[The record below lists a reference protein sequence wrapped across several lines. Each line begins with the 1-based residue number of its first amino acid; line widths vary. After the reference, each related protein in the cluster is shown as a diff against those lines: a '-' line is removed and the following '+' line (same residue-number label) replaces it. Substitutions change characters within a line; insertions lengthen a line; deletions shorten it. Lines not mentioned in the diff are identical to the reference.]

1 MAQYSFKKEDLDSAN
16 QKGPIDEIAEARLQ
30 ARRSIY
36 KGEPVSEDVKKIL
49 FPKEYEEKEQKK
61 KESEEYLKKHMEIF
75 RRKEEA
81 MRKRKKEL
89 REKGIEEGPRG
100 GLYTNDVTKDGRP
113 YRRYF

>member
-1 MAQYSFKKEDLDSAN
+1 MKANMYQYSFKKEDLDSAN

-36 KGEPVSEDVKKIL
+36 KGEPVSEDMKKIL
-49 FPKEYEEKEQKK
+49 FPKEYEKK